1 MIKSDSI
8 STVEKNE
15 YSHDQVGITDKQFD
29 SASFVQRE
37 PLAIGQRYL
46 LVPQY
51 NNAVKYKIDGADV
64 YGKRAWLLPL
74 VSDTEL
80 GTQARTI
87 GFSSMRATGYK
98 QVSDLKTDSGAP
110 TITAKKGAD
119 GKWSLSERSSVRA
132 MANTAFITGAVD
144 PQGRKRYAISRP
156 VVITPKLEGM
166 VYVTKFEDGDLK
178 TKAGKLDLAL
188 NKSFMFY
195 DVEDCTN
202 DALVQEAINA
212 LKNAPE
218 SISNNFYAID

>member
-1 MIKSDSI
+1 MIKSDAI
-8 STVEKNE
+8 TTVEKNE
-15 YSHDQVGITDKQFD
+15 YSNDQLAITDKQFD

-37 PLAIGQRYL
+37 PLTVGQRYL

-51 NNAVKYKIDGADV
+51 NNAVKFKINGTEV

-98 QVSDLKTDSGAP
+98 HVTDLKSDSGAP

-119 GKWSLSERSSVRA
+119 GKWSLSERSGVRA
-132 MANTAFITGAVD
+132 ITNTAFITGAVD
-144 PQGRKRYAISRP
+144 GQGRKRYAISRP
-156 VVITPKLEGM
+156 VIITPKAEGM
-166 VYVTKFEDGDLK
+166 VYVSQFENGDLK

-195 DVEDCTN
+195 DVEDCN
-202 DALVQEAINA
+202 NEALVQEAINA
-212 LKNAPE
+212 LKNAPAA
-218 SISNNFYAID
+218 ISDNFYARD